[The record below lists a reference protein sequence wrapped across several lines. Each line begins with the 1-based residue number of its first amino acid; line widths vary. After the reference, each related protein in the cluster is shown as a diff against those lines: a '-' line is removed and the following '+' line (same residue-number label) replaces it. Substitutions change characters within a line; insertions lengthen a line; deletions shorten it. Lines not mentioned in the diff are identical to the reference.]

1 MVLQVEKII
10 LGESRANASFLFL
23 LDLVEPNI
31 IKITIASHLK
41 GKIGKHSIN
50 VNFSNE
56 MECNW
61 NQVQKKRNKMKIYD
75 VKKKKS
81 KVIHG
86 PPSN

>member
-23 LDLVEPNI
+23 LDLVEPSIIKNI
-31 IKITIASHLK
+31 IASPLK
-41 GKIGKHSIN
+41 GIIGKHSIN